1 MKALT
6 EHRYVPSGATKETG
20 GATNGISR
28 EQRKTVAARAD
39 LCDTGGE
46 EENSFF
52 SCEGGCY

>member
-6 EHRYVPSGATKETG
+6 EQRYVPSGATKETG

-28 EQRKTVAARAD
+28 EQRKTVAALAD
-39 LCDTGGE
+39 LCETGGE

-52 SCEGGCY
+52 SCEGG